1 MIRMEKKM
9 SVKKRANGEGTVYF
23 VEKEQLWLAEIS
35 WIDSAG
41 NKQRKRWRAKKQ
53 TEVKAKLTEFKKQLL
68 LNGADFKP
76 EERKFRDF
84 ADEWVNVILKPKIK
98 PLSYQ
103 RKVSTLENQVY
114 KHLGNT
120 PISKIT
126 HAQIQKMINDLTD
139 SGLSYSTVKK
149 AYEAVLGCMRK
160 LHRTGWKAIMKIGGC
175 GILLALHW
183 VAFFASIQAS
193 NVSIGVAC
201 VATSCFFT
209 TLFDPMVNRRR
220 VQWKN
225 ILLSFIAIA
234 GILFIFSID
243 VRFRLGIA
251 LGLLCAALYS
261 LFSIFNINVANE
273 TKEDSATMLMYELAG
288 GVLFLTLCIPVFRA
302 IYPAEA
308 VVPVGNDLLSLLLL
322 GSVFTVIPFLFQL
335 QALRKLS
342 AFTVN
347 MAYNLEPLYSIAIA
361 AILFGELQE
370 VGFSFWVGIFLI
382 VLSVVLQTYSV
393 IFRERKKA
401 S

>member
-1 MIRMEKKM
+1 MREKTLTLIILHVAVFLAGWTGIFGRLITLGGLPLVWYRMIT
-9 SVKKRANGEGTVYF
+9 SVIV
-23 VEKEQLWLAEIS
+23 LAS
-35 WIDSAG
+35 
-41 NKQRKRWRAKKQ
+41 
-53 TEVKAKLTEFKKQLL
+53 
-68 LNGADFKP
+68 
-76 EERKFRDF
+76 
-84 ADEWVNVILKPKIK
+84 
-98 PLSYQ
+98 
-103 RKVSTLENQVY
+103 
-114 KHLGNT
+114 
-120 PISKIT
+120 
-126 HAQIQKMINDLTD
+126 
-139 SGLSYSTVKK
+139 
-149 AYEAVLGCMRK
+149 VLAFMRR
-160 LHRTGWKAIMKIGGC
+160 LHRTGWKAIMKIAGC

-209 TLFDPMVNRRR
+209 TLFDPIVNRKRI
-220 VQWKN
+220 QWKN

-243 VRFRLGIA
+243 VRFRLGIT

-261 LFSIFNINVANE
+261 LFSILNINVANE

-288 GVLFLTLCIPVFRA
+288 GVLFLTLCIPAFRA
-302 IYPAEA
+302 LYPAEP
-308 VVPVGNDLLSLLLL
+308 VIPVGSDLISLLAL
-322 GSVFTVIPFLFQL
+322 GSVFTVIPFFFQL

-347 MAYNLEPLYSIAIA
+347 MAYNLEPVYSIAIA

-393 IFRERKKA
+393 VRKKA
-401 S
+401 E

>member
-1 MIRMEKKM
+1 MREKTFTLMILHIAVFLAGWTGIFGRLISLGGLPLVWYRMIA
-9 SVKKRANGEGTVYF
+9 SVIV
-23 VEKEQLWLAEIS
+23 LA
-35 WIDSAG
+35 
-41 NKQRKRWRAKKQ
+41 
-53 TEVKAKLTEFKKQLL
+53 
-68 LNGADFKP
+68 
-76 EERKFRDF
+76 
-84 ADEWVNVILKPKIK
+84 
-98 PLSYQ
+98 
-103 RKVSTLENQVY
+103 
-114 KHLGNT
+114 
-120 PISKIT
+120 
-126 HAQIQKMINDLTD
+126 
-139 SGLSYSTVKK
+139 
-149 AYEAVLGCMRK
+149 AVLGSMGK
-160 LHRTGWKAIMKIGGC
+160 LHRTAWKSVMKIGGC
-175 GILLALHW
+175 GVLLAIHW

-209 TLFDPMVNRRR
+209 TLFDPLVNRKRI
-220 VQWKN
+220 QWKD

-243 VRFRLGIA
+243 VRFRLGIV

-261 LFSIFNINVANE
+261 LFSILNINIAKE
-273 TKEDSATMLMYELAG
+273 TQEDSATMLMYELAG
-288 GVLFLTLCIPVFRA
+288 GVLFLTLCIPVSRA
-302 IYPAEA
+302 IYPTEP

-370 VGFSFWVGIFLI
+370 VGFSFWVGICLI

-393 IFRERKKA
+393 IFKERKKT
-401 S
+401 